1 MRSDDEGDRAM
12 GVAPMSVER
21 MSAEGLVGLSL
32 MLLATASA
40 VALGLGIARRGRY
53 LLGLVG
59 AALLLQVFH
68 TSEHL
73 IQAGYWL
80 LHPFA
85 PAYMTPW
92 ANAASQGVGAWTRTL
107 GGAGTPM
114 ARGMEP
120 MHLAMNLVFL
130 CGCVGMLVLA
140 ARSLDPKALRSCRQL
155 VALQGL
161 HVAEHALLTVTLF
174 TGGVA
179 RGLSTLFGAIPPSSA
194 GAVAY
199 RVLFHFAVN
208 SAGVILA
215 IRAGRDLLRVAT
227 ADRTAS
233 TRPPRRALARTW
245 TVADRIRPA
254 GFDL

>member
-1 MRSDDEGDRAM
+1 
-12 GVAPMSVER
+12 
-21 MSAEGLVGLSL
+21 MSAERLSPGGIAGLSL
-32 MLLATASA
+32 MVLAIASA
-40 VALGLGIARRGRY
+40 LALGLGVARRGRY

-80 LHPFA
+80 LRPFA

-92 ANAASQGVGAWTRTL
+92 AKAAGEGVGAWTSTL
-107 GGAGTPM
+107 GGRGMPM
-114 ARGMEP
+114 ARGMES

-140 ARSLDPKALRSCRQL
+140 ARSVNPRALRSCRQL

-161 HVAEHALLTVTLF
+161 HLAEHALLTVTLF

-179 RGLSTLFGAIPPSSA
+179 RGLSTLFGTVPPSSA

-199 RVLFHFAVN
+199 RVFFHFAIN
-208 SAGVILA
+208 SVGVVLA
-215 IRAGRDLLRVAT
+215 IHAVRDLLPAT
-227 ADRTAS
+227 TVGRLSS
-233 TRPPRRALARTW
+233 TRPVRAVMARSH
-245 TVADRIRPA
+245 PA
-254 GFDL
+254 GRI